1 MADIPL
7 AQGMRLPHVEI
18 EITQAMIDRYAAISG
33 DFNPV
38 HVDPDRAAASPFG
51 STIAHGCIPMEPLFQ
66 ALARAMGRPLLP
78 FGTRVSLRYRA
89 PARPGDRIRVEGAVA
104 DRKDDAWQV
113 PFACLNQSG
122 QTVIDGTCLVPAT
135 DGQGAGPA

>member
-1 MADIPL
+1 MSEIPL

-18 EITQAMIDRYAAISG
+18 AITQALIDRYAAISG

-38 HVDPDRAAASPFG
+38 HVDPDRATASPFG

-66 ALARAMGRPLLP
+66 ALARAMGRPILP

-89 PARPGDRIRVEGAVA
+89 PSRPGDAIRVEGAVA
-104 DRKDDAWQV
+104 DRTDDGWRVA
-113 PFACLNQSG
+113 FACLNQAG
-122 QTVIDGTCLVPAT
+122 ETVIDGTCLVPVA
-135 DGQGAGPA
+135 DSQAADAA